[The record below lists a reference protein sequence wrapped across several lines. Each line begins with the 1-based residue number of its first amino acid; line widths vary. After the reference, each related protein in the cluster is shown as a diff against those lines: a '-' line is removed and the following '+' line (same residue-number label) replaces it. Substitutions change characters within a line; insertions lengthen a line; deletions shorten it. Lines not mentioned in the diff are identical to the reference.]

1 MVYNYTC
8 LLHPTTHVILKVRVM
23 QDGVSVVEVILVES
37 VDDSVEISSPLPLPE
52 GPEYCD
58 WIPACRSAE

>member
-1 MVYNYTC
+1 M
-8 LLHPTTHVILKVRVM
+8 ILKVRVM

-52 GPEYCD
+52 GLEYCD
-58 WIPACRSAE
+58 WTPACRSAE

>member
-1 MVYNYTC
+1 M
-8 LLHPTTHVILKVRVM
+8 ILKVRVM

-58 WIPACRSAE
+58 CSPACRSAE